1 MGSCLQ
7 KTAER
12 RSLDRPE
19 DHKIQLCWEISSCN
33 KKNMRSFSELPKE
46 ITLEIFSRLP
56 IPSLLICKLVCKR
69 WNTAIAE
76 PVLATMQ
83 LANAADQSLCLV
95 LHSEFPKFVLYN
107 VFVNDLGCPCKEWKR
122 LKLPFRQTL
131 SRFEVV
137 GSCNGLLCV
146 SHYELDDPV
155 LIYNHLTWDYKQ
167 LPNKGGEHLKGNV
180 YRCVFGFGFDPKTM
194 VYKVIKIVHYAGS
207 SSEVLDVNRKPDVY
221 VVTLG
226 SEEWTYKGQTHY
238 QLTGSSS
245 EAIVNGKFHWL
256 THYNFLEAG
265 KCQDI
270 ISFDLSTEIF
280 QELPRPDF
288 EGLMKHTCHL
298 VTLKG
303 VLSAVISYDD
313 GTHEIWKMKDYNVK
327 DSWSRECVI
336 GKYVPRIFITFGM
349 FNSYPGRGSIDGYRK
364 HKFQVI
370 CILSNGEILLLYE
383 NQALVSYNAE
393 TGKFKDLKIKGQR
406 FEYLLTL
413 HTGSII
419 SVNAAFDMHG

>member
-7 KTAER
+7 KTTDH
-12 RSLDRPE
+12 RSLDIPGS
-19 DHKIQLCWEISSCN
+19 QISTVMTKKSSYNRKN
-33 KKNMRSFSELPKE
+33 KRKLSELPKE
-46 ITLEIFSRLP
+46 LTLEIFSRLP

-107 VFVNDLGCPCKEWKR
+107 VFVNDLGSRYKEWRR
-122 LKLPFRQTL
+122 LKLPFQETL
-131 SRFEVV
+131 SRFEIV

-146 SHYELDDPV
+146 SDYELDDPV
-155 LIYNHLTWDYKQ
+155 LIYNPLTWDYKL
-167 LPNKGGEHLKGNV
+167 LPDKGGEHLKGKV

-207 SSEVLDVNRKPDVY
+207 SSKVPDLNRKPDVY

-245 EAIVNGKFHWL
+245 EAFVNGKFHWL
-256 THYNFLEAG
+256 THCNFLEVG

-270 ISFDLSTEIF
+270 ISFDLSTEKF
-280 QELPRPDF
+280 QELARPDF
-288 EGLMKHTCHL
+288 EGLMKHTCPL

-313 GTHEIWKMKDYNVK
+313 ETHEIWKMRDYNVK
-327 DSWSRECVI
+327 ESWSREFVI
-336 GKYVPRIFITFGM
+336 GKYIPKIFLTFGQ
-349 FNSYPGRGSIDGYRK
+349 FNSYPGRGRIDGYRK

-383 NQALVSYNAE
+383 NQALVSYTVE
-393 TGKFKDLKIKGQR
+393 TGKFTDLKIKGQR
-406 FEYLLTL
+406 FEYLSTL

-419 SVNAAFDMHG
+419 SVNAAFNMHG